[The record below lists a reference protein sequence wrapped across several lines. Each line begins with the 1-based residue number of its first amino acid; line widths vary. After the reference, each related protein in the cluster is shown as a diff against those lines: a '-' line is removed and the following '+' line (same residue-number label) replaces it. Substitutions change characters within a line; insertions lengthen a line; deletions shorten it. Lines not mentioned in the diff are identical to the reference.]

1 MLVLVLV
8 LDANANTN
16 TKTPAQHFTV
26 CVATPASNTHPG
38 WPSSPFSSAASTFT
52 STDLYLTGLVIEDTG
67 SKDVWRWS
75 DLEWIVGPT
84 PTR

>member
-1 MLVLVLV
+1 MLV
-8 LDANANTN
+8 LDANAN
-16 TKTPAQHFTV
+16 
-26 CVATPASNTHPG
+26 
-38 WPSSPFSSAASTFT
+38 
-52 STDLYLTGLVIEDTG
+52 TDLYLTGLVIEDAG